1 MKRQKQKISKMYTNA
16 WCLTA
21 HFLDVQYI
29 IKEIRMKMN
38 FLNMKWKY
46 IKNRKIEKNKTYNKD
61 AYIQKVKNSS
71 SITFIMNK

>member
-1 MKRQKQKISKMYTNA
+1 MYTNT

-46 IKNRKIEKNKTYNKD
+46 IKNRKIEKKKTYNKD